1 MDIENAL
8 FKNVTRSNFVIAK
21 ILAVSSII
29 MVLCDI
35 AIFFKW
41 IPVESPFLKIAV
53 FIAHAIIGIALALF
67 LFVYTKVAIYMSQKI
82 KLQEETLQDLAS
94 IAEETSKVYYGLVNS
109 VSEVSGMSKNALDA
123 SKQIAAS
130 AADVAAG
137 SKETL
142 NFINDATDAAVNIS
156 KDLDEIAKEY
166 IFVSSISQQLKIMT
180 DDSRSSI
187 KNTIDEISTIS
198 ENTTKTKN
206 TIYSLKERTS
216 KIEKVVEVITG
227 IANNTSLLSLNASI
241 ESAKAG
247 EYGKGFSVVAS
258 EVKKLAEQSHKSAQE
273 ISQMIKGILTDT
285 DLAVKDIDTT
295 AELVSKS
302 MEVISNSAN
311 TFEMISVASEEVNDK
326 IQGVTSLTQV
336 VSKNGDNI
344 VQIVKNI
351 RDINSKSLTELSS
364 IAEASENQMVSLEQ
378 ITGSIDNVEKLS
390 KKLLDTYSE
399 K

>member
-399 K
+399 E